1 MARENNNRS
10 RNGNHRQN
18 NRKNNQNRNN
28 QRMVEMPLYFAKA
41 LMRQL
46 TYNPQNASSKKSR
59 SYSVYTKENI
69 LKWLQSPTSSS
80 NEKSLRDAS
89 NYMYLSSMHY
99 NRLLNYYAG
108 LYTGAYVISPLGFN
122 GEAVKDNFVK
132 QYRKVSKAIE
142 LMNIPTI
149 LREEILIALRDGAF
163 YGVLLSDN
171 NSAFIQQ
178 LDPDYCRITSICDG
192 SFLYKVDM
200 TKIASKLEYYPAE
213 FSQMYAEYVRTGDQW
228 QEVPVDISV
237 CIKADSTLVDYTIPP
252 FAAVMPSLYTI
263 ANTEALQETATELKN
278 YKMLSGKVPLD
289 DKGNQLIP
297 DDVVQKY
304 YAHIANALGENV
316 GLALSPFEFETFSFE
331 NKSGVADVDDLS
343 NAVANFWST
352 AGTSGLLHGRENNTS
367 GVAKLAIKNDET
379 YVLGMVQ
386 QVEKVIN
393 RYLKVGFSGTTKFK
407 ITILPITVFNKEEHL
422 KYYKESVAF
431 GIGKSQY
438 AAALGIPQCDIEGL
452 SYLESEVIPFDNLR
466 PLKTSYTSG
475 GSDDG
480 GRPKSSD
487 NDLGDAGEETR
498 DDDTNANR

>member
-1 MARENNNRS
+1 MAKDNYNR
-10 RNGNHRQN
+10 
-18 NRKNNQNRNN
+18 NRNN
-28 QRMVEMPLYFAKA
+28 NHRPNNRRNNPSRNSQQQMVEMPLYFAKA

-69 LKWLQSPTSSS
+69 LKWLQAPTSSS

-108 LYTGAYVISPLGFN
+108 LYTGAYVISPLGFD
-122 GEAVKDNFVK
+122 GSVKDNFAK

-142 LMNIPTI
+142 LMNIPNI

-200 TKIASKLEYYPAE
+200 TKIASKLEFFPAE
-213 FSQMYAEYVRTGDQW
+213 FTKMYNNYIATGDQW
-228 QEVPVDISV
+228 QEVPVEISV
-237 CIKADSTLVDYTIPP
+237 CIKADSTLIDYTIPP

-263 ANTEALQETATELKN
+263 ANTEALQETAKELKN
-278 YKMLSGKVPLD
+278 YKMLAGKVPTD
-289 DKGNQLIP
+289 DKGNSLMP
-297 DDVVQKY
+297 DDIVSKY

-316 GLALSPFEFETFSFE
+316 GLALSPFEFEAFGFE

-352 AGTSGLLHGRENNTS
+352 AGTSGLLHGRENSTS

-407 ITILPITVFNKEEHL
+407 ITILPITVFNKEEYL
-422 KYYKESVAF
+422 KYYKEAVAF

-438 AAALGIPQCDIEGL
+438 AATLGIPQL
-452 SYLESEVIPFDNLR
+452 SLIHI
-466 PLKTSYTSG
+466 
-475 GSDDG
+475 
-480 GRPKSSD
+480 
-487 NDLGDAGEETR
+487 
-498 DDDTNANR
+498 